1 MPAFNRSLSP
11 LTAAVLLALA
21 GGAAADDNNDAFE
34 FNPYFMSPGSQQRID
49 LSRYNQDLT
58 PVGSYRAELVVNGK
72 RVGRDEVI
80 IKDRLVEGKA
90 VSKVDICIKP
100 STLAALDINLEKL
113 SDQAQRQIKGVKEGE
128 CLALNQLLPENSIDF
143 DTNDQIL
150 NLNLPQVY
158 LINRPRGYVNPE
170 QWDQGVTAATLG
182 YNANASRTHYGNQ
195 DYDNLYANLNGGFNL
210 KGWYFRHNGIYTKPH
225 DSGSDYNNI
234 NTYVQRDI
242 VAIQSRLLAGD
253 ANTKGELFDTL
264 SFRGIQIAN
273 EEQMLPNALRGYAPV
288 VRGTARTAAK
298 VVIRQ
303 SGNVIYEKNV
313 APGPFEITDLY
324 PTGYGGNLDV
334 SIEEADG
341 GRQNFQV
348 PYASTSNLLRPG
360 THHYSLTYG
369 KLRSTSLKS
378 EPVLIEGT
386 YRRGINNGLTL
397 YGGVQGNE
405 NYQAVQG
412 GTSIGTPIGAFSLD
426 VTQAKTKLGEAAGI
440 DQGSM
445 SGQSYQLKYSQNIES
460 TGSNLS
466 IAAYRFST
474 DGYMDYM
481 TGMTTRETIQY
492 GHNKNIIRRAKNRL
506 SVSAAQ
512 TLPQGYGQF
521 YISAW
526 QQAYWNDNTTDRQYQ
541 FGYNNRFKSISYGL
555 SMTRSQDAFGNG
567 QNTYMLNMTIPL
579 DNLFGFN
586 QMGITVNR
594 GPGNT
599 MSEQVFAGGS
609 AGEDRQYSYNLT
621 AGNNRQGGSD
631 GSTSSSLVVNGSMR
645 SPYATISG
653 LAGTGKGYE
662 TYSAGL
668 SGAMVAHSGGL
679 TLTPYSGDTYALV
692 EAKGAKGAKMVSS
705 PGIRIDSFG
714 YAVVPYLTAYQ
725 MNDIEIS
732 PKGLSNNVELNL
744 TSQKVAPYSGAV
756 VKITYDTTIGYPVLI
771 SAPQTN
777 GQSLPFGADV
787 YDEND
792 RHIGV
797 VGQGG
802 RLFAR
807 VSSMEGQLKVVWGEA
822 IDQQCTLSYLMPK
835 DANPEQDNIIKFNSV
850 CQ

>member
-1 MPAFNRSLSP
+1 L
-11 LTAAVLLALA
+11 
-21 GGAAADDNNDAFE
+21 
-34 FNPYFMSPGSQQRID
+34 D
-49 LSRYNQDLT
+49 LRGDVAE
-58 PVGSYRAELVVNGK
+58 PAELG
-72 RVGRDEVI
+72 
-80 IKDRLVEGKA
+80 
-90 VSKVDICIKP
+90 
-100 STLAALDINLEKL
+100 
-113 SDQAQRQIKGVKEGE
+113 
-128 CLALNQLLPENSIDF
+128 
-143 DTNDQIL
+143 
-150 NLNLPQVY
+150 
-158 LINRPRGYVNPE
+158 
-170 QWDQGVTAATLG
+170 
-182 YNANASRTHYGNQ
+182 
-195 DYDNLYANLNGGFNL
+195 
-210 KGWYFRHNGIYTKPH
+210 
-225 DSGSDYNNI
+225 
-234 NTYVQRDI
+234 
-242 VAIQSRLLAGD
+242 
-253 ANTKGELFDTL
+253 
-264 SFRGIQIAN
+264 
-273 EEQMLPNALRGYAPV
+273 
-288 VRGTARTAAK
+288 
-298 VVIRQ
+298 
-303 SGNVIYEKNV
+303 
-313 APGPFEITDLY
+313 
-324 PTGYGGNLDV
+324 
-334 SIEEADG
+334 
-341 GRQNFQV
+341 
-348 PYASTSNLLRPG
+348 
-360 THHYSLTYG
+360 
-369 KLRSTSLKS
+369 
-378 EPVLIEGT
+378 
-386 YRRGINNGLTL
+386 
-397 YGGVQGNE
+397 
-405 NYQAVQG
+405 
-412 GTSIGTPIGAFSLD
+412 
-426 VTQAKTKLGEAAGI
+426 LGEAALPDLVGR
-440 DQGSM
+440 DARLLGDDT
-445 SGQSYQLKYSQNIES
+445 GRQLVGRERKN
-460 TGSNLS
+460 
-466 IAAYRFST
+466 
-474 DGYMDYM
+474 
-481 TGMTTRETIQY
+481 MTTRETIQD

-521 YISAW
+521 YLSAW
-526 QQAYWNDNTTDRQYQ
+526 QQAYWNDNTSDRQYQ

-555 SMTRSQDAFGNG
+555 SMTRSHDAFGNA

-599 MSEQVFAGGS
+599 MSEQVFAGGN
-609 AGEDRQYSYNLT
+609 AGEDRQYSYNMT
-621 AGNNRQGGSD
+621 AGNNRQGGSG

-756 VKITYDTTIGYPVLI
+756 VKVTYDTTIGYPVLI
-771 SAPQTN
+771 SAPQAN

-787 YDEND
+787 YDENE

-822 IDQQCTLSYLMPK
+822 IDQQCILSYLMPK